1 VGSDILRGLEI
12 GFVSLFP
19 EVIRPYLGA
28 SILHRASSSGIVSF
42 SVVNPRDFTYD
53 RHAKVDDAPFGGEPG
68 LLIKAEPVA
77 LAVEYLNLSSTVV
90 ISTDPAGIP
99 FRQSDAIELAS
110 QSSVVFLCGHYE
122 GIDERVIDYLG
133 ARRYSIGD
141 FVLTGGELPAL
152 VMADAIC
159 RNIPGVLG
167 DSASLAADSFSA
179 GELSA
184 ENYTRPAVWRGI
196 SVPEVLMSGNHA
208 EIRKWRAVRAKEI
221 TQQRRPDLLEPS

>member
-1 VGSDILRGLEI
+1 MELEI

-28 SILHRASSSGIVSF
+28 SILHRASSNGLVAF

-77 LAVEYLNLSSTVV
+77 LAVESLKMPAGVV
-90 ISTDPAGIP
+90 ISTDPAGAP
-99 FRQSDAIELAS
+99 FRQADAIELAS

-122 GIDERVIDYLG
+122 GIDERVIDFLG

-159 RNIPGVLG
+159 RNVPGVLG
-167 DSASLAADSFSA
+167 DAASLAADSFSE
-179 GELSA
+179 GGLSA

-196 SVPEVLMSGNHA
+196 PVPDVLMSGNHA
-208 EIRKWRAVRAKEI
+208 EIRKWRAARAQEI

>member
-1 VGSDILRGLEI
+1 
-12 GFVSLFP
+12 
-19 EVIRPYLGA
+19 
-28 SILHRASSSGIVSF
+28 
-42 SVVNPRDFTYD
+42 
-53 RHAKVDDAPFGGEPG
+53 

-77 LAVEYLNLSSTVV
+77 LAVESFNWTSAVV

-99 FRQSDAIELAS
+99 FRQADAIELAS

-159 RNIPGVLG
+159 RNVPGVLG
-167 DSASLAADSFSA
+167 DSASLAADSFTN
-179 GELSA
+179 GGLSA

-196 SVPEVLMSGNHA
+196 PVPDLLMSGNHA
-208 EIRKWRAVRAKEI
+208 EIAKWRAARAREI
-221 TQQRRPDLLEPS
+221 TRERRPDLHNPID

>member
-1 VGSDILRGLEI
+1 MEI

-19 EVIRPYLGA
+19 EVIRPYLEA
-28 SILHRASSSGIVSF
+28 SILHRAKVADLVSF
-42 SVVNPRDFTYD
+42 SVANPRDFTYD
-53 RHAKVDDAPFGGEPG
+53 RHAKVDDSPFGGEPG

-77 LAVEYLNLSSTVV
+77 LAVESFNWTSAVV

-99 FRQSDAIELAS
+99 FRQADAIELAS

-159 RNIPGVLG
+159 RNVPGVLG
-167 DSASLAADSFSA
+167 DSASLAADSFTN
-179 GELSA
+179 GGLSA

-196 SVPEVLMSGNHA
+196 PVPDLLMSGNHA
-208 EIRKWRAVRAKEI
+208 EIAKWRAARAREI
-221 TQQRRPDLLEPS
+221 TRERRPDLHNPID